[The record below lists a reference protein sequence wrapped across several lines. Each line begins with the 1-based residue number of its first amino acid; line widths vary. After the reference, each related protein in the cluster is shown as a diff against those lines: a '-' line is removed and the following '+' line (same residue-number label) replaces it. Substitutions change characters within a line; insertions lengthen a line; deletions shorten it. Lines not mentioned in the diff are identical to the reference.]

1 MQATGKIIAIL
12 EPRSGIAKAS
22 GNPWFIQGFVLQTE
36 EQYPK
41 KIPFEVSGED
51 RVKNFNIQMG
61 ETLTISFDIDAKE
74 WNGKWI
80 PSIRCFNISRGDGQ
94 QQAAPAQ
101 TQNQQPAHQ
110 AAPAPQA
117 PPPDPLETQ
126 GGADDDVPF

>member
-51 RVKNFNIQMG
+51 RVKNFNIQKG

-80 PSIRCFNISRGDGQ
+80 PSIRCFNISRGD
-94 QQAAPAQ
+94 
-101 TQNQQPAHQ
+101 AHQ